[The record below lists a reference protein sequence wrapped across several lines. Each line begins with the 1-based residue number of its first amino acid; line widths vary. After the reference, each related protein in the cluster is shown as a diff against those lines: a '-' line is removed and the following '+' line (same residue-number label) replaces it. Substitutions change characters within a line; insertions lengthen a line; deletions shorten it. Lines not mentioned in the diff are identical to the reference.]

1 MMNSEAPAS
10 MSPEGPASPVT
21 EPVKFNFQEKN
32 LAVGLDDDRLSEI
45 STECKRGYDADE
57 ESRSAWLEETQR
69 WMDLAKQVREEKTW
83 PWAGASNIKYP
94 LISTAALQF
103 SARAYPTL
111 VPSDGKIVKTQIIG
125 SDPTGEKA
133 KQGERV
139 STYMSWQLTNQ
150 MEYWEEDMDRLLIM
164 LAVTGVVFKK
174 TFYDPITDKVESR
187 TVYPENFCI
196 NYWSTALEEAPRYSE
211 ILYMPEQE
219 VKARQIS
226 KVFLDV
232 DLGQAPLESDKNK
245 PGQSADQDWTTP
257 FKIIQQYTWLDM
269 DGDGLREPY
278 IVTFHYNSGKIL
290 RIEARFG
297 PDEVQMDSESGKPI
311 GYKPYCYFTKYSFIP
326 NPDGSFY
333 DLGFGHLLGPI
344 NESSNTLV
352 NQLTDA
358 GTLSNL
364 QAGFI
369 AKGLRLKMGSSGF
382 QPGEWK
388 AVNATG
394 DDLRKQ
400 IVPLPTQQPSDV
412 LFKLLELMITSGKEL
427 ASVAEIFVGK
437 MPGQNTPATTTMAS
451 IEQGMKVFTA
461 IYKRVYRA
469 LAKEFNKIFI
479 LNGHYLDKNTYI
491 NVMDEPVNPNDFNS
505 SLINIQPTAD
515 PNATSQQEKLMKAQ
529 ALLELMGTG
538 LIDPQKTIMRVLEAQ
553 QQPNWQ
559 ELIPGMQETGQPAPP
574 QQQPDPKLMAIEA
587 KAKTDQQK
595 AMMDMRVKEHAMAVE
610 GRQKEQ
616 EMAQRDQEHQQK
628 MQHDAQM
635 AQIKAQGQAQMNNIF
650 AAEAKQKAVMGAVE
664 HGQSMQQTQEAHKQ
678 KMQMSKEAQSSK
690 SQQKNS
696 SSGKPTS
703 SRKK

>member
-1 MMNSEAPAS
+1 MNEDKLMEIASEC
-10 MSPEGPASPVT
+10 V
-21 EPVKFNFQEKN
+21 
-32 LAVGLDDDRLSEI
+32 
-45 STECKRGYDADE
+45 RGYEADE

-83 PWAGASNIKYP
+83 PWPGASNIKYP

-125 SDPTGEKA
+125 PDPSGEKA

-150 MEYWEEDMDRLLIM
+150 MDYWEEDMDRLLIM

-174 TFYDPITDKVESR
+174 TYYDPITDKVESR
-187 TVYPENFCI
+187 TVYPENFCV
-196 NYWSTALEEAPRYSE
+196 NYWSTSLEEAPRYSE
-211 ILYMPEQE
+211 ILYLYEQE
-219 VKARQIS
+219 VKARQLA

-232 DLGQAPLESDKNK
+232 DLGTPPIESDQNK
-245 PGQSADQDWTTP
+245 PGKQNDLSWTTP
-257 FKIIQQYTWLDM
+257 FKVIQQYTWLDL
-269 DGDGLREPY
+269 DDDGLREPY
-278 IVTFHYNSGKIL
+278 IVTFHYNSRKIL

-297 PDEVQMDSESGKPI
+297 PDEVLYDNENDTVV

-344 NESSNTLV
+344 NESSNTIV

-369 AKGLRLKMGSSGF
+369 AKGLRLKMGSSSF

-461 IYKRVYRA
+461 IYKRVYRS

-491 NVMDEPVNPNDFNS
+491 NVMDEAVNPDDFNN

-538 LIDPQKTIMRVLEAQ
+538 IIDPVKTVMRVLEAQ

-559 ELIPGMQETGQPAPP
+559 ELIPGMQETGQPQLPP
-574 QQQPDPKLMAIEA
+574 KPEDPKLLAIKA
-587 KAKTDQQK
+587 KAETDKEMAMVK
-595 AMMDMRVKEHAMAVE
+595 AREAEHKMQME
-610 GRQKEQ
+610 GQSKQQ
-616 EMAQRDQEHQQK
+616 EMALEQQQHQQK
-628 MQHDAQM
+628 MAHEREMGAL
-635 AQIKAQGQAQMNNIF
+635 KAQGQSQMNQIF
-650 AAEAKQKAVMGAVE
+650 AAESQQKAIQGAMD
-664 HGQSMQQTQEAHKQ
+664 HSQSMSQADESHKQ

-690 SQQKNS
+690 SQEKKS